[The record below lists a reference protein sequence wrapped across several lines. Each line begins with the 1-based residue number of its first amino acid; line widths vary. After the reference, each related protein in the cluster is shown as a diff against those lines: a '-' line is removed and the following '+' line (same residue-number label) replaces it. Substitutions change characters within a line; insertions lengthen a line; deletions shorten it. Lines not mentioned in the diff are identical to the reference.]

1 MRPDE
6 SNERGKGDRNDRTV
20 GTPIEETGDRAP
32 YGRRKGRDGG
42 FPERPY
48 GGETYYDR
56 PALKPSHWGGMITV
70 YYFAGGLAGA
80 AQILATVADLAGG
93 GDDRTIVR
101 GGRYLSLAALL
112 VSPPLL
118 IADLHTPARFYN
130 MLRIVRPTSPMSIG
144 SWTLS
149 VFGAFTALTALAQ
162 ALDDL
167 TGLPAAR
174 AVARGAGVPAA
185 AAGMVMATYTG
196 ALSTAT
202 SVPLW
207 AAVPRSLPALFGLA
221 STETAVAA
229 LSLIAEATHAPE
241 RAHLNLERISLL
253 VGVAE
258 LALHAAMYRIW
269 HERQVAG
276 PLDTPRL
283 GPLYRFGMIGMGAI
297 VPVAIHAAQ
306 QLSGRRSRRAS
317 IVAAVATLAGV
328 LIERAVII
336 YGGND
341 SARRATDYLH
351 FTQPRDTQGGTR

>member
-1 MRPDE
+1 MKPDAITM
-6 SNERGKGDRNDRTV
+6 SQGAGDGARTV
-20 GTPIEETGDRAP
+20 GGPLAAAPDRAP

-56 PALKPSHWGGMITV
+56 PAIKPSHWGGMITV

-80 AQILATVADLAGG
+80 AQILATVADLAGA

-112 VSPPLL
+112 ISPPLL

-167 TGLPAAR
+167 TAFGPARSMAR
-174 AVARGAGVPAA
+174 WAGVPAA

-207 AAVPRSLPALFGLA
+207 AAVPRSLPALFGMA

-229 LSLIAEATHAPE
+229 LSLIAEATHAPA
-241 RAHLNLERISLL
+241 RAHLSLERISLI

-283 GPLYRFGMIGMGAI
+283 GPLYRFGMIGMGTI

-317 IVAAVATLAGV
+317 IVSAVATIAGV

-336 YGGND
+336 YGGNE
-341 SARRATDYLH
+341 SARRATDYLR